1 VGTRPDLG
9 IDHSLRLEELMGG
22 CVDSFGPRVACM
34 GLKASVGTVADLVHR
49 VAEQV
54 SMPDADN
61 LVFHNS
67 WDGKE
72 HQPLAVGVGRE
83 LVLYSVVAA

>member
-1 VGTRPDLG
+1 VGTQPDLG
-9 IDHSLRLEELMGG
+9 IDRSLRLEELMAG

-34 GLKASVGTVADLVHR
+34 GLKAFEGTVAGLVHR
-49 VAEQV
+49 VAEQI
-54 SMPDADN
+54 SMPGADN

-67 WDGKE
+67 WDDKE

>member
-1 VGTRPDLG
+1 VGTQPDLG
-9 IDHSLRLEELMGG
+9 IDRSLRLEELMAG

-34 GLKASVGTVADLVHR
+34 GLKAFEGTVAGLVHR

-54 SMPDADN
+54 SMPGADN

-67 WDGKE
+67 WDDKE